1 MDLNVLYHD
10 PKTLITAITDTGSGE
25 QGDKTDYI
33 FMTDGISKSQAEQLM
48 NTAKIM
54 NITGKL
60 YKTV

>member
-1 MDLNVLYHD
+1 MI
-10 PKTLITAITDTGSGE
+10 PDTKPGESGN
-25 QGDKTDYI
+25 KTDYV
-33 FMTDGISKSQAEQLM
+33 FMTDGISKSQAEQLQ